1 MNKPLHGKRILVT
14 RPAGQAGTLAALIEA
29 QGGEA
34 VIFPLLEIGPAD
46 DVTELQMVAGQL
58 DAFFLVV
65 FISPNAVDYSLPTLL
80 AGRTWPAS
88 VQTAAIGPGTVAA
101 LTAHGI
107 AGTQVPVERF
117 DSEALLELP
126 ALQAERVA
134 GQQVLVLRGNGGR
147 ELLAETLRE
156 RGAEVQCVTCYQ
168 RSAPSDAT
176 PLVSL
181 LRNGRL
187 DALTVSSSEG
197 LRHLFALLDAEEQA
211 RLRDLPVFVPHA
223 RIAEAGT
230 ALGLQRLVLT
240 PPADAGIIDGLC
252 HFDWLNLGFAMN
264 DSVDSQSPQF
274 SSPSAHASVSEDV
287 PVAATSAVAPP
298 ADGKSAWLNPWLAV
312 AVVALG
318 LAGWQWV
325 ETRTRLADTQQELT
339 KRLSASDSVA
349 NESRVLSK
357 QAQEQLAALQAKIGE
372 LEGRLSESKKQQ
384 DELTGLYQN
393 LARTSEET
401 ALADIEQSVTLA
413 SQQLQLA
420 GNVQGAILALQA
432 ADAHLAGSERP
443 QFIGLRKVLTRDLD
457 RLRAVPQ
464 VDMPG
469 MYVRLESVIVAVDS
483 LPLAATGRPQEE
495 PKAAVTE
502 AASPASLGYWQRLA
516 SDVWQEV
523 RGLVRIQRFD
533 REEPGLLA
541 PGQAFFLR
549 ENLKLRLLNARLA
562 LLSRDQSTY
571 RNELKQAQVWLERY
585 FAGGEKA
592 VQATQ
597 DSLKQ
602 LSATEISIELPNL
615 TDSLSA
621 IKNARLGKERK

>member
-46 DVTELQMVAGQL
+46 DVTDLQAAAAQL
-58 DAFFLVV
+58 ETFSLAV

-88 VQTAAIGPGTVAA
+88 VQTAAIGPGTVAVLA
-101 LTAHGI
+101 ARGI
-107 AGTQVPVERF
+107 AGTLVPTGRF

-126 ALQAERVA
+126 ALQTERVA
-134 GQQVLVLRGNGGR
+134 GQKVLILRGNGGR

-264 DSVDSQSPQF
+264 DSVDPQSPQS
-274 SSPSAHASVSEDV
+274 SSPSAHASVPEDV
-287 PVAATSAVAPP
+287 PVAAAPP
-298 ADGKSAWLNPWLAV
+298 ADGKNAWLNPWLLV
-312 AVVALG
+312 AAVALG

-339 KRLSASDSVA
+339 KRLSASDSVV

-357 QAQEQLAALQAKIGE
+357 QAQEQLATLQAKIGE

-384 DELTGLYQN
+384 DDLASLYQN

-432 ADAHLAGSERP
+432 ADTRLAGSERP

-464 VDMPG
+464 VDLPG
-469 MYVRLESVIVAVDS
+469 MYARLESVIVAVDS
-483 LPLAATGRPQEE
+483 LPLAATGRPPEE

-502 AASPASLGYWQRLA
+502 AASPASLSYWQRLVA
-516 SDVWQEV
+516 DVWQEV

-533 REEPGLLA
+533 REEPALLA

-562 LLSRDQSTY
+562 LLARDQSTY
-571 RNELKQAQVWLERY
+571 RSELKQAQVWLERY
-585 FAGGEKA
+585 FDGSEKA
-592 VQATQ
+592 VMATQ

-602 LSATEISIELPNL
+602 LSVTEISIELPHL